1 MAKPAASGPRG
12 ARPETPLSTI
22 CFLLDLYSLVILARI
37 IMSWVRITP
46 GTPVASI
53 YSVIFNITEP
63 VLGPLRR
70 AIPPV
75 RMGMAA
81 IDVSPI
87 IVFVGIRL
95 FCSAVS

>member
-1 MAKPAASGPRG
+1 MD
-12 ARPETPLSTI
+12 LI
-22 CFLLDLYSLVILARI
+22 CTLLGIYSWLIFARI
-37 IMSWVRITP
+37 IMSWVRVEP

-53 YSVIFNITEP
+53 YSVVFNLTEP

-81 IDVSPI
+81 LDLSPL
-87 IVFVGIRL
+87 IVFVGIMII
-95 FCSAVS
+95 C

>member
-1 MAKPAASGPRG
+1 M
-12 ARPETPLSTI
+12 TTV
-22 CFLLDLYSLVILARI
+22 CFLLDLYSLVVLARI

-46 GTPVASI
+46 DTPVASI
-53 YSVIFNITEP
+53 YSVIFNLTEP

-70 AIPPV
+70 MIPPV

-95 FCSAVS
+95 ICSAIT

>member
-1 MAKPAASGPRG
+1 MG
-12 ARPETPLSTI
+12 AV
-22 CFLLDLYSLVILARI
+22 CALLNLYVLVILARVI
-37 IMSWVRITP
+37 FSWVRVQP

-53 YSVIFNITEP
+53 YSVVFNLTEP

-81 IDVSPI
+81 LDLSPI
-87 IVFVGIRL
+87 IVLVV
-95 FCSAVS
+95 VSLICR

>member
-1 MAKPAASGPRG
+1 MG
-12 ARPETPLSTI
+12 AVCT
-22 CFLLDLYSLVILARI
+22 LLNLYGLVILARVI
-37 IMSWVRITP
+37 FSWVRVQP

-53 YSVIFNITEP
+53 YSVVFNLTEP

-81 IDVSPI
+81 LDLSPI
-87 IVFVGIRL
+87 IVLVV
-95 FCSAVS
+95 VSLICR

>member
-1 MAKPAASGPRG
+1 VAF
-12 ARPETPLSTI
+12 I
-22 CFLLDLYSLVILARI
+22 CLVLQLYSFVILARI
-37 IMSWVRITP
+37 IMSWVRVTP

-53 YSVIFNITEP
+53 YSVIFNLTEP

-70 AIPPV
+70 MIPPV

-87 IVFVGIRL
+87 IVF
-95 FCSAVS
+95 AVIILIC

>member
-1 MAKPAASGPRG
+1 
-12 ARPETPLSTI
+12 
-22 CFLLDLYSLVILARI
+22 
-37 IMSWVRITP
+37 MSWVRIEP

-53 YSVIFNITEP
+53 YSAVFNLTEP

-81 IDVSPI
+81 LDLSPI
-87 IVFVGIRL
+87 IVFVGIAL
-95 FCSAVS
+95 IC